1 MDSADAKLPPRRSIG
16 VLYPTQYVWFVFFSA
31 MDVMMTWIVL
41 WHGGREVNHWAN
53 TILQRWGLTG
63 LVIFKFALVI
73 VIILICE
80 AVGHR
85 HRAAGKK
92 LATAAI
98 AITCLPVALSFVLLH
113 L

>member
-1 MDSADAKLPPRRSIG
+1 MDSTDANDPPRRTAG

-41 WHGGREVNHWAN
+41 WRGGREVNHWAN
-53 TILQRWGLTG
+53 VILQRWDLTG
-63 LVIFKFALVI
+63 LVIFRFALVI
-73 VIILICE
+73 LIILICE
-80 AVGHR
+80 TIGRR
-85 HRAAGKK
+85 HRTAGKN

-98 AITCLPVALSFVLLH
+98 AITCLPVALAFVLLH